1 MEEKKNVKI
10 KKIKIKSNKSGLKE
24 ISSSKLNI
32 IEPSDNIEGG
42 SRKMVTDQ
50 SNIDKNKDKLLDT
63 S

>member
-10 KKIKIKSNKSGLKE
+10 KKIKIKSNKAPGLKE

-32 IEPSDNIEGG
+32 IEPSHNVNGG
-42 SRKMVTDQ
+42 SRKMLADQ
-50 SNIDKNKDKLLDT
+50 SNVDKDKLLDT